1 MSSEA
6 LRWSTELDPIDV
18 HYVNFLP
25 LPILTSRTLNGT
37 DKLMLAMYYYQATID
52 QHRFD
57 DKGLDQ
63 GIISLNDLADALSIH
78 RNNASKSRKRLLA
91 TGLLLRHDTKGHFRL
106 HDNRKLSYLH
116 LLMLWPARFAKESIK
131 ENVVKLMSK
140 YDELHDYI
148 PAFLDPQGEP
158 PHQSELWDRAGL
170 ISTWHQRFQLENRP
184 EKTRLRLVE

>member
-1 MSSEA
+1 MSGDA
-6 LRWSTELDPIDV
+6 LRWSTELDQAEI

-37 DKLMLAMYYYQATID
+37 DKLLLAMYYYQATID
-52 QHRFD
+52 SHRFD
-57 DKGLDQ
+57 DDGLDQ

-91 TGLLLRHDTKGHFRL
+91 TGILLRHNNQGHFRL

-116 LLMLWPARFAKESIK
+116 LLMLWPARFAKESVK

-140 YDELHDYI
+140 HEELHDYI
-148 PAFLDPQGEP
+148 KAFLDPQGEP
-158 PHQSELWDRAGL
+158 PHQSELWNRAGL
-170 ISTWHQRFQLENRP
+170 ISTWHQRFALENLSERP
-184 EKTRLRLVE
+184 QLRMA